1 MEILGIGIGNIA
13 ILLTGL
19 LTISTSVLGG
29 KLNKYYKVLKQ
40 LITMVEDGNIS
51 KEELQKFVR
60 AIKNL

>member
-1 MEILGIGIGNIA
+1 MEILNIGIGNIA

-19 LTISTSVLGG
+19 LTIATSILGG
-29 KLNKYYKVLKQ
+29 KLSKYYKVLKQ
-40 LITMVEDGNIS
+40 LTDMVEDGNIS